1 MDQALN
7 DEEAGVRIHLSA
19 RAAAPGARPA
29 EKAADAARSKTR
41 DGYRDELLF
50 SLANGE
56 HYEVMFSFEGEP
68 LSVTLDLH
76 G

>member
-7 DEEAGVRIHLSA
+7 DEEARVRIHLSA
-19 RAAAPGARPA
+19 RAAAPGARLA
-29 EKAADAARSKTR
+29 GRASDAAQSKTR

-50 SLANGE
+50 SLANRE
-56 HYEVMFSFEGEP
+56 HYEVTYIFEGKP

-76 G
+76 S